1 MCSRRSSP
9 RRMMVKEF
17 CVAIR
22 LLIDL
27 QDEVCKM
34 SARPVFCKSL
44 APMLRSRA
52 RRVPLVEGPFACREM
67 LHSRAR
73 RVTIALFVSGRLALL
88 IYRKHT
94 MLQAELQAD
103 RGVTTVHAT
112 GYRTGCTA

>member
-1 MCSRRSSP
+1 MCSRRSAP

-27 QDEVCKM
+27 QDKVCKM
-34 SARPVFCKSL
+34 GARPVFCKSL
-44 APMLRSRA
+44 AAMLRA
-52 RRVPLVEGPFACREM
+52 
-67 LHSRAR
+67 RAR
-73 RVTIALFVSGRLALL
+73 RVTIALFVSGRFALL

>member
-1 MCSRRSSP
+1 
-9 RRMMVKEF
+9 
-17 CVAIR
+17 
-22 LLIDL
+22 
-27 QDEVCKM
+27 M

-44 APMLRSRA
+44 APMQRARA
-52 RRVPLVEGPFACREM
+52 RRVTLVEGSFACREM
-67 LHSRAR
+67 LRSRAR
-73 RVTIALFVSGRLALL
+73 RVTIALFAFVRFALL